1 VNLTPLAATIIRK
14 AEQLAARL
22 NTNRA
27 RKRFAVLLRNN
38 ASAHGKAR
46 RMIEARAAGKNT
58 KPRAIRFAARERSS
72 G

>member
-1 VNLTPLAATIIRK
+1 VNLTPSVVTIMRK

-22 NTNRA
+22 SANRA
-27 RKRFAVLLRNN
+27 RKRFVSLLRKN

-46 RMIEARAAGKNT
+46 SMIAARTAKGT
-58 KPRAIRFAARERSS
+58 KARAIRMAARERSS